1 MMKKIN
7 KISIILILS
16 LFSTHPALAGDVTVT
31 LRSAVIENGQEGSV
45 VIAVIPIAPVAG
57 IQFEL
62 AFDPD
67 QVSVRA
73 PEFVSEPKG
82 FQIYSRIKN
91 VVVKSLIFNLNGT
104 AFQAE
109 DEVLIRVPITPVN
122 DFTGIVD
129 YVLNNLILAGSEGQI
144 LEIDYQLG
152 IIEAT
157 GKLPLTFK
165 VDSNYPNPFNA
176 KTLINYELPDDALVL
191 ARIYS
196 ITGQLVRVLKNAS
209 KPAGYHQLVWE
220 GTDGDHKP
228 VSSGEYILVIK
239 AGEQQFKQKML
250 YLK

>member
-7 KISIILILS
+7 KTSIILILS
-16 LFSTHPALAGDVTVT
+16 LFGAFSAIAEDATVT
-31 LRSAVIENGQEGSV
+31 LRSTVIENGQESSV
-45 VIAVIPIAPVAG
+45 EIAVIPIVPVAG

-62 AFDPD
+62 AFNLE
-67 QVSVRA
+67 QVNVRD
-73 PEFVSEPKG
+73 PEFVSKPKG

-91 VVVKSLIFNLNGT
+91 VVVKSLIFSLNGD

-109 DEVLIRVPITPVN
+109 DEVLIRIPITPVN
-122 DFTGIVD
+122 DFTGTVD

-144 LEIDYQLG
+144 LEINYQLG

-157 GKLPLTFK
+157 RKLPLTFK

-176 KTLINYELPDDALVL
+176 KTLINYELPRDAVVL

-196 ITGQLVRVLKNAS
+196 ITGQLVRVLENSS
-209 KPAGYHQLVWE
+209 KQAGYHQLVWE
-220 GTDGDHKP
+220 GTDGDYQP

-239 AGEQQFKQKML
+239 AGEYQFKQKML